1 MSPSL
6 TTEPTLVPEGEDDL
20 QVQKWLK
27 ELDNA
32 EQLMDKLEA
41 KTEKLD
47 AKMDALLSSLND
59 MNKPANDLTNATPVN
74 EPTTEQQNDK
84 QYKMATIFTTPKIQ
98 QLDFCVLFTLAPAS
112 KTTRIW
118 R

>member
-6 TTEPTLVPEGEDDL
+6 TNEPSVVTEGEDDL

-32 EQLMDKLEA
+32 EQLMNELEA

-47 AKMDALLSSLND
+47 AKMDAILNSLSD
-59 MNKPANDLTNATPVN
+59 MNKSTSDQVLPSIEAN
-74 EPTTEQQNDK
+74 TTSEAQGDK
-84 QYKMATIFTTPKIQ
+84 Q
-98 QLDFCVLFTLAPAS
+98 
-112 KTTRIW
+112 
-118 R
+118 